1 PHLFKYRMAT
11 KAAYKRLT
19 KEYAALQKNPPPY
32 LMAKPLENNILEWH
46 YVLRGPPDTPYHN
59 GEYHG
64 VLIFPAEYPF
74 KPPSIR
80 MTTPSGRFQPDTR
93 LCLSMSDFH
102 PSTWNPS
109 WSVATILTGLLSFMT
124 SNEATTGSIKT
135 TDSDKRIYAA
145 RSHQFN
151 LNDPKF
157 KAFGFISEIFT
168 ELCTPEAVPVEI
180 LYPINKPSSSST
192 PVTASTGG
200 TQPVNLDSQAPQR
213 NDAGAANPQPA
224 ARNVLMQRRPPNRVD
239 NHVIRGIATHAERA
253 NNSTVRNSANTTIPQ
268 INNTNN
274 NNNNV
279 VVQRRLLDQW
289 RKWIIL
295 SLVCLYLVITKLLAR
310 SSEAVSGSPD
320 SGAPRM

>member
-1 PHLFKYRMAT
+1 MAT
-11 KAAYKRLT
+11 KAAYKRLN
-19 KEYAALQKNPPPY
+19 KEYITLQKNPPPY
-32 LMAKPLENNILEWH
+32 LMAKPVESNILEWH
-46 YVLRGPPDTPYHN
+46 YVIRGPPETPYHN

-64 VLIFPAEYPF
+64 VLLFPAEYPF

-135 TDSDKRIYAA
+135 TDDDKKIYAA

-157 KAFGFISEIFT
+157 KDIFP
-168 ELCTPEAVPVEI
+168 ELCIPECVPVEV
-180 LYPINKPSSSST
+180 LYPINKPSLSSSND
-192 PVTASTGG
+192 TATAGNERLHNDKQASQVARRNEANQQGPLVGG
-200 TQPVNLDSQAPQR
+200 IIQ
-213 NDAGAANPQPA
+213 
-224 ARNVLMQRRPPNRVD
+224 QRRPNNRE
-239 NHVIRGIATHAERA
+239 NSLRGIVAAHAENANNNSDRA
-253 NNSTVRNSANTTIPQ
+253 NGSNNNPQ
-268 INNTNN
+268 GNTNN
-274 NNNNV
+274 NNNNNNV
-279 VVQRRLLDQW
+279 AGQRGIFDQW
-289 RKWIIL
+289 RKWIIV

-310 SSEAVSGSPD
+310 STSGSPGEP
-320 SGAPRM
+320 SM